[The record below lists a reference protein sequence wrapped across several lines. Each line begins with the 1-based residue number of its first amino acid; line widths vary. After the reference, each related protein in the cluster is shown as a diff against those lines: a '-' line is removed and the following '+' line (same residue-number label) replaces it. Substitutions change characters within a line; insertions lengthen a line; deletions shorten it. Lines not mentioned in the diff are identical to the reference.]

1 MFYIVKNTRPRPPT
15 PDPMP
20 RSDTPGEL
28 EELVLLAVLRLGE
41 EGYGARIREL
51 LRERAGRSL
60 SVSAIYTTLMRLEEK
75 GLVESELGEPT
86 ARRGGRAKRFFR
98 LTGAGVRAVREARHV
113 RERMWEGLED
123 AADAAVEDGH
133 AG

>member
-1 MFYIVKNTRPRPPT
+1 
-15 PDPMP
+15 MP

-28 EELVLLAVLRLGE
+28 EELVLLAVLRLGDE
-41 EGYGARIREL
+41 AYGARIREL

-75 GLVESELGEPT
+75 GLVASELGEPT

-123 AADAAVEDGH
+123 VADAAVEDGR